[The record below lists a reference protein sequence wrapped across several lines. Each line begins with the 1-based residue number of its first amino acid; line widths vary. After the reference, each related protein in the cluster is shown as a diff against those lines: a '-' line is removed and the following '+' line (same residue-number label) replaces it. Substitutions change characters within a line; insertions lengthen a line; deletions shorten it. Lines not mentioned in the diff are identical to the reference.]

1 MVRKSKITKEIE
13 KAVSINPENKY
24 WVWTKRVFWSILVLA
39 IVYGTGTFYP
49 NPIAKKWAN
58 EELRAEHTAW
68 AQNLGLVSKEMKYKN
83 RKEFVK
89 ELGYCVD
96 YLNFTTPVDKRVPIE
111 MLVGQAVLESGWG
124 TSRFAKQANNLF
136 GIRVFKSTAPHL
148 LPEGMEKWPGWGVRK
163 FDTKC
168 QSVKFF
174 IELLNNHPAYEEF
187 RNTRTKMLVT
197 GQALDAKILIK
208 TLKAYSTTKDYAAR
222 VNWIVDA
229 IRKQEEKS
237 SKIDINTKVDS
248 KVTPKDKP
256 KE

>member
-1 MVRKSKITKEIE
+1 MVRKSKIIKELE
-13 KAVSINPENKY
+13 NSVSIKPENKY
-24 WVWTKRVFWSILVLA
+24 WVWAKRVFWSVLVLA

-124 TSRFAKQANNLF
+124 TSRFAKEANNLF

-148 LPEGMEKWPGWGVRK
+148 LPEGMTKWPGWGVRK
-163 FDTKC
+163 FETKC
-168 QSVKFF
+168 DSVKEY
-174 IELLNNHPAYEEF
+174 IRLLNEHPAYKDF
-187 RNTRTKMLVT
+187 RTMRAKMWAKN
-197 GQALDAKILIK
+197 QKLDSKKLIK
-208 TLKAYSTTKDYAAR
+208 TLTAFSTTEDYADR
-222 VNWIVDA
+222 VINMMNQVDNLDTP
-229 IRKQEEKS
+229 EK
-237 SKIDINTKVDS
+237 K
-248 KVTPKDKP
+248 
-256 KE
+256 